1 MEFLIAAAT
10 TLAGLFVLAYSGDKL
25 VEGAS
30 ALAQR
35 LKVSD
40 VFIGIVI
47 IGFGTSL
54 PEVMATVSAAWMGK
68 NEMAL
73 GNVIGSNIANV
84 GLILAAALLL
94 AKSRENLKGN
104 KRDYFT
110 MLAAM
115 ALFTILLLIFEKLSL
130 FSGILLLVFLAF
142 YLFLSLKSSKKGFE
156 DEGDISLSMGVTLL
170 LVLGGLIGLAL
181 GANFLINGATSIARM
196 FGVSE
201 RVIGITLVALGTSLP
216 ELAAAVAAARKGNL
230 GLTVGNILGSNV
242 FNVLAAASAS
252 AVFMPLHL
260 DGFHLDLT
268 VMMLFALVTSLLF
281 TGRIKISYSILGL
294 TLLGGY
300 AVYTLYLIMMTQGQ

>member
-170 LVLGGLIGLAL
+170 VLGGLIGLAL